1 VLRQEKVHHLA
12 VFVDGTVQ
20 YRHAPF
26 RHLAK
31 MGVIAL
37 FPRRRSVSLR
47 VFGGLQ
53 GAPFGGM
60 VEVFSNHHASHQEP
74 LYGPYYADKGPVDNP
89 LAAFGGA
96 TLRLARL

>member
-1 VLRQEKVHHLA
+1 
-12 VFVDGTVQ
+12 
-20 YRHAPF
+20 
-26 RHLAK
+26 
-31 MGVIAL
+31 VIAL

-96 TLRLARL
+96 TLRLARLERSAD